1 MEKIKLFIVFL
12 IALTIGLTSCSGL
25 NLGDKIQDAGDEIGD
40 IKDQIGDHLGD
51 NTAILKE
58 TLITS
63 VDEVLT
69 KEGFKKCYT
78 NLKDYDF
85 SKVKDWNQEIGSV
98 VDLFDLLHAVRND
111 EIVVSDFVEHYK
123 AIRKTVFVND
133 VLIKCS
139 SEIIPVLPIIRNYYD
154 DSVVIKDWG
163 KELDACVASL
173 EVLYENNIRS
183 LDDIISED
191 SKLDGSMMIV
201 FIDSE
206 LIKAVMVK
214 EINKRISNVEIIN
227 IEITKADFEQI
238 DTAEKWDLELD
249 AIFDLIDIA
258 NDASTMEYSE
268 IVEIYNE
275 IKETILC
282 KKILLDAAPEFAEKL
297 PVVSNYYNESVEI
310 ENWENELDA
319 IVASVDELSK
329 SNIENLN
336 DLLNED
342 SGLNGAMMKTFTQSV
357 ILKNALVK
365 ELNKA
370 LAESNLEADL
380 ITVEDITNLSEEAWD
395 AELSAMRNL
404 ISLKDNAS
412 TLEYTEIVKIY
423 KEVRTTSL
431 CNKVLIASAPT
442 MAETLP
448 VVSTYYDETVVIND
462 WEAELD
468 AIIDTIYALSE
479 ANTTAIANPLAKDSP
494 LTGKVLNPATKSII
508 LTKAMVDEMN
518 NAVKASGL
526 AENIITVENIQSVNT
541 VEAWDA
547 ELDCMRRL
555 VAIDFANTNMNS
567 VIDIYDDVKQN
578 TILCDTILVSSAEII
593 IPDLPIICN
602 YYDESLGITDWDQ
615 ELDSIV
621 SAYKLLVNKGLANI
635 TNPIETLDG
644 EVIIACLESKIL
656 KAAFVEEFN
665 NNLTTLGLGAYY
677 TMDDAKLAELD
688 TPAKW
693 DNELAAIQAVSDLV
707 NNFSLGKVPAV
718 KDLVESTII
727 AKAILVAFLLTMG
740 I

>member
-1 MEKIKLFIVFL
+1 MKGIKLFIVFL

-98 VDLFDLLHAVRND
+98 VDLLDLLHAVRND

-173 EVLYENNIRS
+173 EVLYENNIRT
-183 LDDIISED
+183 LDDLISED

-201 FIDSE
+201 FADSE

-227 IEITKADFEQI
+227 TEITKADFEQI

-249 AIFDLIDIA
+249 AIFDLIDVA

-268 IVEIYNE
+268 IVDIYNE

-282 KKILLDAAPEFAEKL
+282 KKILLDAAPELAEKL
-297 PVVSNYYNESVEI
+297 PVVSNYYNESLEI

-319 IVASVDELSK
+319 IVASVDELDK
-329 SNIENLN
+329 ANIENLS

-342 SGLNGAMMKTFTQSV
+342 SGLNGTMMKTFVQSA
-357 ILKNALVK
+357 ILKNALVE

-370 LAESNLEADL
+370 LAESNLESGL
-380 ITVEDITNLSEEAWD
+380 ITVADVEVLSEEAWD

-412 TLEYTEIVKIY
+412 TLEFAKIVEIY
-423 KEVRTTSL
+423 KEVRSTSL

-448 VVSTYYDETVVIND
+448 VVSTYYDEHVVIND
-462 WEAELD
+462 WAAELD
-468 AIIDTIYALSE
+468 SIVNTLDALSE
-479 ANTTAIANPLAKDSP
+479 ANSTVITNPLAVDSP
-494 LTGKVLNPATKSII
+494 LNGKVLNAATKSII

-718 KDLVESTII
+718 KDLVENTII